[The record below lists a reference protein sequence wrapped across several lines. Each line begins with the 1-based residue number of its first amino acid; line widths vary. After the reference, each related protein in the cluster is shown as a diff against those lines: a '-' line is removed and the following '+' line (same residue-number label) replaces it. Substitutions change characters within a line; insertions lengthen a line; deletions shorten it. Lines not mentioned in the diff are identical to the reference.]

1 MVLSFPACLKR
12 YACKNFS
19 VIYIYNIYWG
29 GPAEGGRSVREGGQS
44 HRYRKTKGLKGK
56 NGILKRKRLQILFR
70 HVGRDMLWEDIRN
83 GTERHKQQEGPESRG
98 RKVRERSISTTLF
111 ASLFWEGMCCCGLYS
126 DWLKVAAAP
135 PISTRVV
142 YLIQGVWWLVRTFL
156 PSFFL
161 TIDWITYIIALLVN
175 LVLAGQRNSK
185 LWWDPPSFYLDPN
198 LNFWFTSS
206 ISLLII
212 NAHTFE

>member
-98 RKVRERSISTTLF
+98 RKVREREVYLYYPVCFSVLGRDVLLWVIFWLTKSCSCSSYLHTCGLFNSRSMVTGENIFTLF
-111 ASLFWEGMCCCGLYS
+111 FFNHWLDYLY
-126 DWLKVAAAP
+126 
-135 PISTRVV
+135 
-142 YLIQGVWWLVRTFL
+142 YCLIG
-156 PSFFL
+156 
-161 TIDWITYIIALLVN
+161 
-175 LVLAGQRNSK
+175 
-185 LWWDPPSFYLDPN
+185 
-198 LNFWFTSS
+198 
-206 ISLLII
+206 
-212 NAHTFE
+212 